1 MILSVIVWTIG
12 GFWLLIGLIGAFD
25 GDVDLLIGGIALS
38 VPFILAGIVLRLRRN
53 LKNQRRQLDAM
64 QNAQEQEEAPAASPP
79 ADMREEMHRYVAN
92 ELDSFGRAVSD
103 KEIASEIASIRD
115 IINKKA
121 ALSNEAPDKEARLAQ
136 LTRFLEHYFP
146 TVKKILS
153 AYVQIESGG
162 LDVKSAVETKAR
174 IAAAL
179 PGIRKAFENELEKMY
194 QTKMLDITTDIDAL
208 EAMLEKDGLLD
219 NGTLK
224 F

>member
-38 VPFILAGIVLRLRRN
+38 MPFVLAGIVLHLRRK
-53 LKNQRRQLDAM
+53 LKKQRKQIDAM
-64 QNAQEQEEAPAASPP
+64 QNVQEEDAPAAGT
-79 ADMREEMHRYVAN
+79 ADDMREEMHRYVAN
-92 ELDSFGRAVSD
+92 ELYSFGRAIKD
-103 KEIASEIASIRD
+103 KEISREIADIRD

-121 ALSNEAPDKEARLAQ
+121 ALSNEAPDREARLAQ

-146 TVKKILS
+146 TIKKILS
-153 AYVQIESGG
+153 AYAQIEGGG
-162 LDVKSAVETKAR
+162 LNVKSAVETKAR

-208 EAMLEKDGLLD
+208 EAMLEKDGLID